1 LQVRVL
7 SALQGISKRK
17 GKLMAEEFEASEN
30 LVDQAKADRA
40 KARGPI
46 GRLVLFFKQ
55 VLGELSKVTKPTVAE
70 LRNYTA
76 VVLGFVVVVMVI
88 ISALDWGF
96 LELVKLIFV
105 G

>member
-1 LQVRVL
+1 
-7 SALQGISKRK
+7 
-17 GKLMAEEFEASEN
+17 MAEEFEASEN

-55 VLGELSKVTKPTVAE
+55 VLGELRKVTKPTVAE

-76 VVLGFVVVVMVI
+76 VVLAFVVVVMAI
-88 ISALDWGF
+88 ISLFDWAF
-96 LELVKLIFV
+96 YSAVSWVFTPTE
-105 G
+105 